1 MAGRGT
7 SKQGFITRWWHSQSE
22 RHFAIIT
29 YSSILSVACLIWGFV
44 FLFILG
50 GHSDPE
56 LQHLVPWSWLAFV
69 GGLVVAFYAAPE
81 FFVYWG
87 QKQLLE
93 DILLIDSRPEVLRRR
108 KEAED
113 AADMLGTRYQGR
125 LMGLY
130 QVHNINIGKKYRVEA
145 ITPMRPHFSASD
157 ETAVSLPADDNT
169 WWNTTDSLISR
180 SLPGLHALRNPL
192 VNRGIICASVLS
204 ILGIWANSTL
214 GLFRGPSGEMDHTLD
229 LTATLYEFSRV
240 YEPSPYF
247 DPVSILFFLVFTALL
262 VSTRPGQSA
271 VEEEE

>member
-1 MAGRGT
+1 MASRGT
-7 SKQGFITRWWHSQSE
+7 SKQGFITRWWHSQRE

-29 YSSILSVACLIWGFV
+29 YSSILSVASLIWGFV

-145 ITPMRPHFSASD
+145 ITPMRPHFSTSG

-192 VNRGIICASVLS
+192 VNRAIICASVLS
-204 ILGIWANSTL
+204 ILGISANSTL
-214 GLFRGPSGEMDHTLD
+214 GLIRGPSGEMDHTLD

-240 YEPSPYF
+240 HEPSPYF

>member
-1 MAGRGT
+1 MASRGT
-7 SKQGFITRWWHSQSE
+7 SKHGFITRWWHSQSE

-29 YSSILSVACLIWGFV
+29 YSSILSVASLIWGFV

-157 ETAVSLPADDNT
+157 ETAASLPADDNT

-192 VNRGIICASVLS
+192 VNRGIICASVLF

-240 YEPSPYF
+240 HEPSPYF

>member
-1 MAGRGT
+1 M
-7 SKQGFITRWWHSQSE
+7 
-22 RHFAIIT
+22 
-29 YSSILSVACLIWGFV
+29 
-44 FLFILG
+44 
-50 GHSDPE
+50 
-56 LQHLVPWSWLAFV
+56 AFV

-145 ITPMRPHFSASD
+145 ITPMRPHFSTSG

-192 VNRGIICASVLS
+192 VNRAIICASVLS
-204 ILGIWANSTL
+204 ILGISANSTL
-214 GLFRGPSGEMDHTLD
+214 GLIRGPSGEMDHTLD

-240 YEPSPYF
+240 HEPSPY
-247 DPVSILFFLVFTALL
+247 
-262 VSTRPGQSA
+262 
-271 VEEEE
+271 

>member
-130 QVHNINIGKKYRVEA
+130 QVHNINIGKKYRVDA
-145 ITPMRPHFSASD
+145 ITPMRPHFSTSG

-192 VNRGIICASVLS
+192 VNRAIICASVLS
-204 ILGIWANSTL
+204 ILGISANSTL
-214 GLFRGPSGEMDHTLD
+214 GLIRGPSGEMDHTLD

>member
-1 MAGRGT
+1 MASRGT
-7 SKQGFITRWWHSQSE
+7 SKQGFITRWWHSQRE

-29 YSSILSVACLIWGFV
+29 YSSILSVASLIWGFV

-113 AADMLGTRYQGR
+113 AADMLGTRYQAR

-192 VNRGIICASVLS
+192 VNRGIICASVLT
-204 ILGIWANSTL
+204 ILGIWANSTI

-240 YEPSPYF
+240 HEPSPYF